1 VTHAT
6 DPPEPAAQALVASG
20 RSAVGTLGAMATEQ
34 ATARDRGL
42 RPAGGT
48 NGATTPSDYATINAV
63 YAALAA
69 GLLYATRER
78 AAEDPI
84 AVRELVPLSAATFA
98 LSKVI
103 AREKVGTW
111 VREPFVDQD
120 GHPPEPAGRGLRRA
134 VGELVTCTRCVG
146 AWSAL
151 GVVGLRVASP
161 TTGRTVANVLA
172 ASAANDFLQA
182 GFRWLC
188 NRSA

>member
-1 VTHAT
+1 M
-6 DPPEPAAQALVASG
+6 ASG
-20 RSAVGTLGAMATEQ
+20 GQARAFEREARFERGQTSAAE
-34 ATARDRGL
+34 
-42 RPAGGT
+42 
-48 NGATTPSDYATINAV
+48 PSDYAVINVV

-84 AVRELVPLSAATFA
+84 PVRELVPLSAATFA

-120 GHPPEPAGRGLRRA
+120 GHPPEPTGRGLRRA

-151 GVVGLRVASP
+151 GIVGLRVASP
-161 TTGRTVANVLA
+161 TTGRTVASVLA
-172 ASAANDFLQA
+172 ASAANDFIHA

-188 NRSA
+188 NRAD

>member
-1 VTHAT
+1 
-6 DPPEPAAQALVASG
+6 
-20 RSAVGTLGAMATEQ
+20 MATEQ
-34 ATARDRGL
+34 ATAQNREV
-42 RPAGGT
+42 RPEGGT
-48 NGATTPSDYATINAV
+48 GRPTEPSDYAVINAV
-63 YAALAA
+63 YAALAG

-84 AVRELVPLSAATFA
+84 PVRELVPLSAATFA

-120 GHPPEPAGRGLRRA
+120 GHAPQPTGRGLRRA

-151 GVVGLRVASP
+151 GVVGLRMASP
-161 TTGRTVANVLA
+161 ATGRTVANVLA
-172 ASAANDFLQA
+172 ASAANDFLHG

-188 NRSA
+188 NRAG

>member
-1 VTHAT
+1 MTAGGQT
-6 DPPEPAAQALVASG
+6 RAFERETRPEGG
-20 RSAVGTLGAMATEQ
+20 RQPATE
-34 ATARDRGL
+34 
-42 RPAGGT
+42 
-48 NGATTPSDYATINAV
+48 PSNYLVINAV
-63 YAALAA
+63 YGALAA
-69 GLLYATRER
+69 GLLYAMRER

-84 AVRELVPLSAATFA
+84 PVRELVPLSAATFA

-120 GHPPEPAGRGLRRA
+120 GHPPEPTGRGLRRA

-172 ASAANDFLQA
+172 ASAANDFLHA

-188 NRSA
+188 KRTD